1 MENSGF
7 RNPRVAQGQSLIEL
21 ALILPLL
28 LMLALGVVDFAR
40 AIQLNNILVA
50 MSREGA
56 NLASRTT
63 ETPQNIITALNTTA
77 EPLVMATDGM
87 VYITQIMG
95 RRVIPTCIDAPP
107 TYCATFPQ
115 VQAQTRAITG
125 NATLPSQVWICPT
138 SWLGNGNCNPLPA
151 WVNTTAILPKTRIN
165 GVTLPMALRDGEVV
179 FAVETL
185 YDYTV
190 IVNYVMET
198 GPELYSLTV
207 L

>member
-1 MENSGF
+1 MENTGF
-7 RNPRVAQGQSLIEL
+7 RNPRAAQGQSLIEL
-21 ALILPLL
+21 AIILPVL
-28 LMLALGVVDFAR
+28 LMLALGVVDYAR
-40 AIQLNNILVA
+40 AIQFNNILVA

-56 NLASRTT
+56 NLASRTN
-63 ETPQNIITALNTTA
+63 ETPRNIITALNNTA

-95 RRVIPTCIDAPP
+95 RKVVPTCIDAPP
-107 TYCATFPQ
+107 TFCATYPQ

-125 NATLPSQVWICPT
+125 DATLPSQVWACST
-138 SWLGNGNCNPLPA
+138 SWLGDGSCNPVPV
-151 WVNTTAILPKTRIN
+151 WVAPTA
-165 GVTLPMALRDGEVV
+165 TLPMTLSDGEVV

-198 GPELYSLTV
+198 GPKLYSLTV